1 MSRLQQLPRIALAQM
16 EVLPGRPEAN
26 ARRVQRLIAQAR
38 EGGAEI
44 VAFPEMCLSGYIVG
58 DLWEVDALVEDW
70 AAFSEEV
77 RASGDGV
84 TVLFGNVVRD
94 PGALGEDGRPRKYN
108 TARVCHDG
116 RWVERPRLPPGLPAG
131 CQPKTLHPNYRFFDD
146 DRHFYSV
153 RKLAAEQGRPLSDWT
168 VPFEVPRRGGGRFR
182 FGAQLCED
190 IWCADYRWDDA
201 VLDTLSRYAAAG
213 AEAVFN
219 LSSSPWT
226 WQKNDKR
233 NRTVREIQRQSP
245 LPFLY
250 VNHVGAQN
258 NGKNILVFDGDTTAY
273 EPDGAI
279 AARARPWREELVF
292 AGGGEPPRVEAA
304 ADELPAVSVQ
314 PSAGAS
320 REVEAGSFT
329 AVPVPPAAPREVEAD
344 SSPTVS
350 EPLSPPAPREVEAV
364 YGAVLTGLRHLD
376 HIRGGANRW
385 LVGLSGGIDS
395 SVVACLLERAFG
407 AERVFAVNMPTRFN
421 AAVTRGNAK
430 RLAERLGLDYLSVPI
445 EELYGAVSKVVREAV
460 FPRSAGDYSQLVDE
474 NLQARI
480 RGSDVLSGLAARH
493 GLLFTNNGNK
503 TEMAL
508 GYTTLYGD
516 LAGAAA
522 PIADL
527 YKVQVYEVGEYLNAE
542 VYGREVIPRNLLDRS
557 TVPSAELS
565 AAQDVTRGKGDPI
578 KYGYHD
584 AVLRQLIEYRRH
596 PADLMQWLLEGRLFA
611 ELGWCGSDGD
621 RTFADYFPTP
631 RDWLDDLEWVEG
643 QLRVSYFKR
652 IQSPPLIVLSKRA
665 FGFDLRETQVP
676 PYRPRRW
683 RELAKRVRGLEGWPP
698 EEG

>member
-1 MSRLQQLPRIALAQM
+1 MSRLRQLPRIALAQM

-26 ARRVQRLIAQAR
+26 ACRIQGLIAQAR
-38 EGGAEI
+38 EGGAEV

-58 DLWEVDALVEDW
+58 DLWEVEALVEDW

-77 RASGDGV
+77 RGASDGV

-94 PGALGEDGRPRKYN
+94 PRALGEDGRPRKYN

-116 RWVERPRLPPGLPAG
+116 EWVERPGLPPGLPPG

-153 RKLAAEQGRPLSDWT
+153 RKLAAEQGRPLWEWT

-233 NRTVREIQRQSP
+233 NRTVRDILRQSP

-292 AGGGEPPRVEAA
+292 AGGGEPPRVEPAA
-304 ADELPAVSVQ
+304 EAVPAVSVQ
-314 PSAGAS
+314 PSASAS
-320 REVEAGSFT
+320 REM
-329 AVPVPPAAPREVEAD
+329 EAD
-344 SSPTVS
+344 SPTMVPGPPPGPRKVDTDS
-350 EPLSPPAPREVEAV
+350 SITDSVPLSPPAPREVEAV

-376 HIRGGANRW
+376 HIRSGANRW

-421 AAVTRGNAK
+421 AGVTRDNAK
-430 RLAERLGLDYLSVPI
+430 GLAERLGLDYLSVPI
-445 EELYGAVSKVVREAV
+445 EELYGAVSKLVRESV
-460 FPRSAGDYSQLVDE
+460 FPRSAGDYTQLVDE

-503 TEMAL
+503 TEIAL

-516 LAGAAA
+516 LAGAVA

-565 AAQDVTRGKGDPI
+565 ADQDVTRGLGDPI

-584 AVLRQLIEYRRH
+584 AVLRQSIEYRRH

-611 ELGWCGSDGD
+611 ELGWCGRDGG

-631 RDWLDDLEWVEG
+631 GDWLDDLEWVEG
-643 QLRVSYFKR
+643 QLRTSYFKR

-665 FGFDLRETQVP
+665 FGFDLREAQVP

-683 RELAKRVRGLEGWPP
+683 RELAERVRGLEGWPP
-698 EEG
+698 EQG

>member
-1 MSRLQQLPRIALAQM
+1 MSHLWQLPRVALAQM
-16 EVLPGRPEAN
+16 EVLPGRPEVN
-26 ARRVQRLIAQAR
+26 ARRVRRLISQAR
-38 EGGAEI
+38 EGGAEV

-70 AAFSEEV
+70 AALSDEV
-77 RASGDGV
+77 RAASEGV

-94 PGALGEDGRPRKYN
+94 PQALGEDGRPRKYN

-116 RWVERPRLPPGLPAG
+116 RWVERPGLPPGLPPG

-153 RKLAAEQGRPLSDWT
+153 RKLAAEQGRPLSDWAI
-168 VPFEVPRRGGGRFR
+168 PFEVPRRGGGRFR

-201 VLDTLSRYAAAG
+201 VLDTLSLYAAAA

-233 NRTVREIQRQSP
+233 NRTVRDILRPSP

-279 AARARPWREELVF
+279 AARARPWREQVVF

-304 ADELPAVSVQ
+304 ADAVSAVTVQ
-314 PSAGAS
+314 TSTAAS
-320 REVEAGSFT
+320 K
-329 AVPVPPAAPREVEAD
+329 
-344 SSPTVS
+344 
-350 EPLSPPAPREVEAV
+350 EVEAV

-376 HIRGGANRW
+376 HIRGGANRY

-407 AERVFAVNMPTRFN
+407 AGRVFAVNMPTRFN
-421 AAVTRGNAK
+421 AAVTRDNA
-430 RLAERLGLDYLSVPI
+430 RDLAQRLGIDYLSVPI
-445 EELYGAVSKVVREAV
+445 EELYGGVSRVVKEAV
-460 FPRSAGDYSQLVDE
+460 FPRSAGDYTSLVDE

-516 LAGAAA
+516 LSGAVA

-527 YKVQVYEVGEYLNAE
+527 YKGQVYELGEYLNAE
-542 VYGREVIPRNLLDRS
+542 VYDSEVIPKNLLDRS

-565 AAQDVTRGKGDPI
+565 AEQDVTRGRGDPI

-611 ELGWCGSDGD
+611 ELGWGGRDGD
-621 RTFADYFPTP
+621 RTFGCYFPTP
-631 RDWLDDLEWVEG
+631 RTWIDDLAWVED
-643 QLRVSYFKR
+643 QLRVSFFKR

-683 RELAKRVRGLEGWPP
+683 RELAERVRGLEPWPP
-698 EEG
+698 AQG

>member
-77 RASGDGV
+77 RAAGDGV

-116 RWVERPRLPPGLPAG
+116 TWVERPGLPPGLPAG

-153 RKLAAEQGRPLSDWT
+153 RKLAAEQGWPLSDWT

-233 NRTVREIQRQSP
+233 NRTVREILRQSP

-292 AGGGEPPRVEAA
+292 AGGGEPPRIEAA
-304 ADELPAVSVQ
+304 ADALPGVSVQ
-314 PSAGAS
+314 SSAGAS

-329 AVPVPPAAPREVEAD
+329 AVPVASAASPEVEAD

-350 EPLSPPAPREVEAV
+350 EPLSAPAPREVEAV

-407 AERVFAVNMPTRFN
+407 AGRVFAVNMPTRFN

-430 RLAERLGLDYLSVPI
+430 GLAERLGLDYLSVPI

-516 LAGAAA
+516 LSGAVA

-542 VYGREVIPRNLLDRS
+542 VYGGEVIPRNLLDRS

-565 AAQDVTRGKGDPI
+565 AEQDVTRGKGDPI

-643 QLRVSYFKR
+643 QLRISYFKR

-683 RELAKRVRGLEGWPP
+683 RELAERVRGLERWPP
-698 EEG
+698 ERG

>member
-1 MSRLQQLPRIALAQM
+1 MSHLRQLPRVALAQM
-16 EVLPGRPEAN
+16 EVLPGRPEVN
-26 ARRVQRLIAQAR
+26 ARRVRRLISQAR
-38 EGGAEI
+38 EGGAEV

-58 DLWEVDALVEDW
+58 DLWEVDAVVEDW
-70 AAFSEEV
+70 AALSDEV
-77 RASGDGV
+77 RAASEGV

-94 PGALGEDGRPRKYN
+94 PQALGEDGRPRKYN

-116 RWVERPRLPPGLPAG
+116 RWVERPGLPPGLPPG

-153 RKLAAEQGRPLSDWT
+153 RKLAAEQGRPLSEWT

-190 IWCADYRWDDA
+190 IWCADYRWDGA
-201 VLDTLSRYAAAG
+201 VLDTLSLYAAAG

-233 NRTVREIQRQSP
+233 NRTVRDILRPSP

-304 ADELPAVSVQ
+304 AGASPAVSVQ
-314 PSAGAS
+314 ASATAS
-320 REVEAGSFT
+320 K
-329 AVPVPPAAPREVEAD
+329 
-344 SSPTVS
+344 
-350 EPLSPPAPREVEAV
+350 EVEAV

-376 HIRGGANRW
+376 HIRGGANRY

-407 AERVFAVNMPTRFN
+407 AGRVFAVNMPTRFN
-421 AAVTRGNAK
+421 AAVTRDNA
-430 RLAERLGLDYLSVPI
+430 RGLAEELGMDYLSVPI
-445 EELYGAVSKVVREAV
+445 EELYGAVSRVVREAV
-460 FPRSAGDYSQLVDE
+460 FPRSAGDYTQLVDE

-516 LAGAAA
+516 LAGAVA

-527 YKVQVYEVGEYLNAE
+527 YKGQVYELGEYLNAE
-542 VYGREVIPRNLLDRS
+542 VYGKPVIPKNLLDRS

-565 AAQDVTRGKGDPI
+565 AEQDVTRGRGDPI

-611 ELGWCGSDGD
+611 ELGWGGRDGD
-621 RTFADYFPTP
+621 RTFGCYFPTP
-631 RDWLDDLEWVEG
+631 EAWLDDLAWVED

-683 RELAKRVRGLEGWPP
+683 RELAERVRGLERWPP
-698 EEG
+698 AQE

>member
-1 MSRLQQLPRIALAQM
+1 MSHLRQLPRVALAQM
-16 EVLPGRPEAN
+16 EVLPGRPEVN
-26 ARRVQRLIAQAR
+26 ARRVRRLISQAR
-38 EGGAEI
+38 EGGAEV

-58 DLWEVDALVEDW
+58 DLWEVDAVVEDW
-70 AAFSEEV
+70 AALSDEV
-77 RASGDGV
+77 RAASEGV

-94 PGALGEDGRPRKYN
+94 PQALGEDGRPRKYN

-116 RWVERPRLPPGLPAG
+116 RWVERPGLPPGLPPG

-153 RKLAAEQGRPLSDWT
+153 RKLAAEQGRPLSEWT

-190 IWCADYRWDDA
+190 IWCADYRWDGA
-201 VLDTLSRYAAAG
+201 VLDTLSLYAAAG

-233 NRTVREIQRQSP
+233 NRTVRDILRPSP

-273 EPDGAI
+273 EPDGTI
-279 AARARPWREELVF
+279 AARARPWREEVVF

-304 ADELPAVSVQ
+304 ADAVPAVTVQ
-314 PSAGAS
+314 TSTAAS
-320 REVEAGSFT
+320 K
-329 AVPVPPAAPREVEAD
+329 
-344 SSPTVS
+344 
-350 EPLSPPAPREVEAV
+350 EVEAV

-376 HIRGGANRW
+376 HVRGGANRY

-407 AERVFAVNMPTRFN
+407 AGRVFAVNMPTRFN
-421 AAVTRGNAK
+421 AAVTRDNA
-430 RLAERLGLDYLSVPI
+430 RGLAEELGIDYLSVPI
-445 EELYGAVSKVVREAV
+445 EELYGAVSRVVREAV
-460 FPRSAGDYSQLVDE
+460 FPRSAGDYTQLVDE

-516 LAGAAA
+516 LAGAVA

-527 YKVQVYEVGEYLNAE
+527 YKGQVYELGEYLNAE
-542 VYGREVIPRNLLDRS
+542 VYGKPVIPKNLLDRS

-565 AAQDVTRGKGDPI
+565 AEQDVTRGRGDPI

-611 ELGWCGSDGD
+611 ELGWGGRDGD
-621 RTFADYFPTP
+621 RTFGCYFPTP
-631 RDWLDDLEWVEG
+631 EAWLDDLAWVED

-683 RELAKRVRGLEGWPP
+683 RELAERVRGLERWPP
-698 EEG
+698 GQE

>member
-1 MSRLQQLPRIALAQM
+1 MSHLRQLPRVALAQM
-16 EVLPGRPEAN
+16 EVLPGRPEVN
-26 ARRVQRLIAQAR
+26 ARRVRGLISQAR
-38 EGGAEI
+38 DGGAEV

-70 AAFSEEV
+70 AALSDEV
-77 RASGDGV
+77 RAASEGV

-94 PGALGEDGRPRKYN
+94 PQALGEDGRPRKYN

-116 RWVERPRLPPGLPAG
+116 RWVERPGLPPGLPPG

-153 RKLAAEQGRPLSDWT
+153 RKLAAEQGRPLSEWA

-190 IWCADYRWDDA
+190 IWCADYRWDGA
-201 VLDTLSRYAAAG
+201 VLDTLSLYAGAG

-233 NRTVREIQRQSP
+233 NRTVRDILRPSP

-273 EPDGAI
+273 EPDGTI
-279 AARARPWREELVF
+279 AARARPWREEVVF

-304 ADELPAVSVQ
+304 ADAVPAVTVQ
-314 PSAGAS
+314 TSTAAS
-320 REVEAGSFT
+320 K
-329 AVPVPPAAPREVEAD
+329 
-344 SSPTVS
+344 
-350 EPLSPPAPREVEAV
+350 EVEAV

-376 HIRGGANRW
+376 HVRGGANRY

-407 AERVFAVNMPTRFN
+407 AGRVFAVNMPTRFN
-421 AAVTRGNAK
+421 AAVTRDNA
-430 RLAERLGLDYLSVPI
+430 RGLAEELGMDYLSVPI
-445 EELYGAVSKVVREAV
+445 EELYGAVSRVVREAV
-460 FPRSAGDYSQLVDE
+460 FPRSAGDYTQLVDE

-516 LAGAAA
+516 LAGAVA

-527 YKVQVYEVGEYLNAE
+527 YKGQVYELGEYLNAE
-542 VYGREVIPRNLLDRS
+542 VYGKPVIPKNLLDRS

-565 AAQDVTRGKGDPI
+565 AEQDVTRGRGDPI

-611 ELGWCGSDGD
+611 ELGWGGRDGD
-621 RTFADYFPTP
+621 RTFGCYFPTP
-631 RDWLDDLEWVEG
+631 EAWLDDLAWVED

-683 RELAKRVRGLEGWPP
+683 RELAERVRGLERWPP
-698 EEG
+698 GQE

>member
-1 MSRLQQLPRIALAQM
+1 MSHLQQLPRVALAQM

-26 ARRVQRLIAQAR
+26 ARRIRGLISQAR

-58 DLWEVDALVEDW
+58 DLWEVDAVVEDW

-77 RASGDGV
+77 RAAGDGV

-116 RWVERPRLPPGLPAG
+116 RWVERPGLPPGLPAG

-233 NRTVREIQRQSP
+233 NRTVRDILRQSP

-304 ADELPAVSVQ
+304 ADALPAVSVQ
-314 PSAGAS
+314 APAGAS
-320 REVEAGSFT
+320 REVKAGSST
-329 AVPVPPAAPREVEAD
+329 TVPVPPAASPEVEAD

-350 EPLSPPAPREVEAV
+350 EPLSAPAPREVEAV

-407 AERVFAVNMPTRFN
+407 SERVFAVNMPTRFN

-430 RLAERLGLDYLSVPI
+430 GLAERLGLDYLSVPI

-460 FPRSAGDYSQLVDE
+460 FPRSPGDYSQLVDE

-565 AAQDVTRGKGDPI
+565 AEQDVTRGKGDPI

-611 ELGWCGSDGD
+611 ELGWCGSDRD

-631 RDWLDDLEWVEG
+631 RDWLDDLEWVEE
-643 QLRVSYFKR
+643 QLRISYFKR

-683 RELAKRVRGLEGWPP
+683 RELAERVRGLERWPP
-698 EEG
+698 ERG

>member
-1 MSRLQQLPRIALAQM
+1 MSHLRHLPRVALAQM
-16 EVLPGRPEAN
+16 EVLPGRPEVN
-26 ARRVQRLIAQAR
+26 ARRVRRLISQAR
-38 EGGAEI
+38 EGGAEV

-70 AAFSEEV
+70 AALSDEV
-77 RASGDGV
+77 RAASEGV

-94 PGALGEDGRPRKYN
+94 PRALGEDGRPRKYN

-116 RWVERPRLPPGLPAG
+116 RWVDRPGLPPGLPPG

-153 RKLAAEQGRPLSDWT
+153 RKLAAEQGRPLSDWAI
-168 VPFEVPRRGGGRFR
+168 PFEVPRRGGGRFR

-190 IWCADYRWDDA
+190 IWCADYRWDGA
-201 VLDTLSRYAAAG
+201 VLDTLSLYAAAG

-233 NRTVREIQRQSP
+233 NRTVRGILRPSP

-279 AARARPWREELVF
+279 AARARPWREEVVF

-304 ADELPAVSVQ
+304 ADAVPAVTVQ
-314 PSAGAS
+314 TSTAAS
-320 REVEAGSFT
+320 K
-329 AVPVPPAAPREVEAD
+329 
-344 SSPTVS
+344 
-350 EPLSPPAPREVEAV
+350 EVEAV

-376 HIRGGANRW
+376 HVRGGANRY

-407 AERVFAVNMPTRFN
+407 AGRVFAVNMPTRFN
-421 AAVTRGNAK
+421 AAVTRDNA
-430 RLAERLGLDYLSVPI
+430 RGLAEELGMDYLSVPI
-445 EELYGAVSKVVREAV
+445 EELYGAVSRVVREAV
-460 FPRSAGDYSQLVDE
+460 FPRSAGDYTQLVDE

-516 LAGAAA
+516 LAGAVA

-527 YKVQVYEVGEYLNAE
+527 YKVQVYELGEYLNAE
-542 VYGREVIPRNLLDRS
+542 VYGKPVIPKNLLDRS

-565 AAQDVTRGKGDPI
+565 AEQDVTRGRGDPI

-611 ELGWCGSDGD
+611 ELGWGGRDGD
-621 RTFADYFPTP
+621 RTFGCYFPTP
-631 RDWLDDLEWVEG
+631 EAWLDDLAWVED

-683 RELAKRVRGLEGWPP
+683 RELAERVRGLERWPP
-698 EEG
+698 GQG

>member
-1 MSRLQQLPRIALAQM
+1 MSHLRHLPRVALAQM
-16 EVLPGRPEAN
+16 EVLPGRPEVN
-26 ARRVQRLIAQAR
+26 ARRVRGLISQAR
-38 EGGAEI
+38 DGGAEV

-58 DLWEVDALVEDW
+58 DLWEVDAVVEDW
-70 AAFSEEV
+70 AALSEEV
-77 RASGDGV
+77 RAASEGV

-94 PGALGEDGRPRKYN
+94 PQALGEDGRPRKYN

-116 RWVERPRLPPGLPAG
+116 HWVDRPGLPPGLPPG

-153 RKLAAEQGRPLSDWT
+153 RKLAAEQGRPLSEWA

-190 IWCADYRWDDA
+190 IWCADYRWDGA
-201 VLDTLSRYAAAG
+201 VLDTLSLYAAAG

-233 NRTVREIQRQSP
+233 NRTVRDILRPSP

-279 AARARPWREELVF
+279 AARARPWREEVVF

-304 ADELPAVSVQ
+304 ADASPAVTVQ
-314 PSAGAS
+314 SSSAAS
-320 REVEAGSFT
+320 K
-329 AVPVPPAAPREVEAD
+329 
-344 SSPTVS
+344 
-350 EPLSPPAPREVEAV
+350 EVEAV

-376 HIRGGANRW
+376 HIRGGANRY

-407 AERVFAVNMPTRFN
+407 AGRVYAVNMPTRFN
-421 AAVTRGNAK
+421 AAVTRDNA
-430 RLAERLGLDYLSVPI
+430 RGLAEELGMDYLSVPI
-445 EELYGAVSKVVREAV
+445 EELYGAVSRVVREAV
-460 FPRSAGDYSQLVDE
+460 FPRSAGDYTQLVDE

-516 LAGAAA
+516 LAGAVA

-527 YKVQVYEVGEYLNAE
+527 YKGQVYELGEYLNAE
-542 VYGREVIPRNLLDRS
+542 VYGKPVIPKNLLDRS

-565 AAQDVTRGKGDPI
+565 AEQDVTRGRGDPI

-611 ELGWCGSDGD
+611 ELGWGGRDGD
-621 RTFADYFPTP
+621 RTFGCYFPTP
-631 RDWLDDLEWVEG
+631 EAWLDDLAWVED

-683 RELAKRVRGLEGWPP
+683 RELAERVRGLERWPP
-698 EEG
+698 EQE

>member
-1 MSRLQQLPRIALAQM
+1 MSHLWHLPRVALAQM
-16 EVLPGRPEAN
+16 EVFPGRPEVN
-26 ARRVQRLIAQAR
+26 ARRVRGLISQAR
-38 EGGAEI
+38 EGGAEV

-58 DLWEVDALVEDW
+58 DLWEVDVLVEDW
-70 AAFSEEV
+70 AALSDEV
-77 RASGDGV
+77 RAASEGV

-94 PGALGEDGRPRKYN
+94 PRALGEDGRPRKYN

-116 RWVERPRLPPGLPAG
+116 EWVDRPGLPPGLPPG

-153 RKLAAEQGRPLSDWT
+153 RKLAAEQGRPISEWAI
-168 VPFEVPRRGGGRFR
+168 PFEVPRRGGGRFR

-190 IWCADYRWDDA
+190 IWCADYRWDNA
-201 VLDTLSRYAAAG
+201 VLDTLSLYAGAG

-233 NRTVREIQRQSP
+233 NRTVLEILRPSP

-273 EPDGAI
+273 EPDGTI
-279 AARARPWREELVF
+279 AARARPWREEVVF
-292 AGGGEPPRVEAA
+292 AGGGESPRVEAA
-304 ADELPAVSVQ
+304 ADAVPAVTVQ
-314 PSAGAS
+314 TSAAAS
-320 REVEAGSFT
+320 K
-329 AVPVPPAAPREVEAD
+329 
-344 SSPTVS
+344 
-350 EPLSPPAPREVEAV
+350 EVEAV

-376 HIRGGANRW
+376 HIRGGANRY

-407 AERVFAVNMPTRFN
+407 AGRVFAVNMPTRFN
-421 AAVTRGNAK
+421 AAVTRDNA
-430 RLAERLGLDYLSVPI
+430 RGLAEELGIDYLSVPI

-460 FPRSAGDYSQLVDE
+460 FPRSAGDYTQLVDE

-516 LAGAAA
+516 LAGAVA

-527 YKVQVYEVGEYLNAE
+527 YKGQVYELGEYLNAE
-542 VYGREVIPRNLLDRS
+542 VYGKPVIPKNLLDRS

-565 AAQDVTRGKGDPI
+565 AEQDVTRGRGDPI

-611 ELGWCGSDGD
+611 ELGWGGRDGD
-621 RTFADYFPTP
+621 RTFGCYFPTP
-631 RDWLDDLEWVEG
+631 EAWLDDLAWVED

-683 RELAKRVRGLEGWPP
+683 RELAERVRGLERWPP
-698 EEG
+698 GQG

>member
-1 MSRLQQLPRIALAQM
+1 MSRLRQLPRIALAQM

-58 DLWEVDALVEDW
+58 DLWEVDAVVEDW

-77 RASGDGV
+77 RRASDGV
-84 TVLFGNVVRD
+84 TVLFGNVLCD
-94 PGALGEDGRPRKYN
+94 PRALGEDGRPRKYN

-116 RWVERPRLPPGLPAG
+116 RWVERPGLPPGLPAG

-153 RKLAAEQGRPLSDWT
+153 RKLAAEQGRPISDWT

-190 IWCADYRWDDA
+190 IWCADYRWDGA
-201 VLDTLSRYAAAG
+201 VLDTLSLYAAAG

-233 NRTVREIQRQSP
+233 NRTVRDILRQSP

-304 ADELPAVSVQ
+304 ADASPAVSVQ
-314 PSAGAS
+314 ASAGAS

-329 AVPVPPAAPREVEAD
+329 AVPVAPA
-344 SSPTVS
+344 
-350 EPLSPPAPREVEAV
+350 APREVEAV

-407 AERVFAVNMPTRFN
+407 AGRVFALNMPTRFN
-421 AAVTRGNAK
+421 AAVTRDNAK
-430 RLAERLGLDYLSVPI
+430 GLAERLGLDYLSVPI

-460 FPRSAGDYSQLVDE
+460 FPRSAGDYEQLVDE

-480 RGSDVLSGLAARH
+480 RGSDVLSGLAAKH

-516 LAGAAA
+516 LAGAVA

-527 YKVQVYEVGEYLNAE
+527 YKVQVFEVGEYLNAE
-542 VYGREVIPRNLLDRS
+542 VYGREVIPLNLLDRS
-557 TVPSAELS
+557 TMPSAELS
-565 AAQDVTRGKGDPI
+565 ADQDVTRGKGDPI

-596 PADLMQWLLEGRLFA
+596 PADLMEWLLEGRLFA
-611 ELGWCGSDGD
+611 GLEWRGRDGD
-621 RTFADYFPTP
+621 ATFADYFPTP
-631 RDWLDDLEWVEG
+631 GDWLDDLEWVEG

-676 PYRPRRW
+676 PYRPRRG
-683 RELAKRVRGLEGWPP
+683 RELAERVRGLEGWPP
-698 EEG
+698 ERG

>member
-1 MSRLQQLPRIALAQM
+1 MDR
-16 EVLPGRPEAN
+16 PG
-26 ARRVQRLIAQAR
+26 
-38 EGGAEI
+38 
-44 VAFPEMCLSGYIVG
+44 
-58 DLWEVDALVEDW
+58 
-70 AAFSEEV
+70 
-77 RASGDGV
+77 
-84 TVLFGNVVRD
+84 
-94 PGALGEDGRPRKYN
+94 
-108 TARVCHDG
+108 
-116 RWVERPRLPPGLPAG
+116 LPPGLPPG

-153 RKLAAEQGRPLSDWT
+153 RKLAAEQGRPLSEWA

-190 IWCADYRWDDA
+190 IWCADYRWDGA
-201 VLDTLSRYAAAG
+201 VLDTLSLYAAAG

-233 NRTVREIQRQSP
+233 NRTVRDILRPSP

-279 AARARPWREELVF
+279 AARARPWREEVVF

-304 ADELPAVSVQ
+304 AGASPAVTVQ
-314 PSAGAS
+314 SSSAA
-320 REVEAGSFT
+320 
-329 AVPVPPAAPREVEAD
+329 
-344 SSPTVS
+344 
-350 EPLSPPAPREVEAV
+350 LKEVEAV

-376 HIRGGANRW
+376 HIRGGANRY

-407 AERVFAVNMPTRFN
+407 AGRVYAVNMPTRFN
-421 AAVTRGNAK
+421 AAVTRDNA
-430 RLAERLGLDYLSVPI
+430 RGLAEELGMDYLSVPI
-445 EELYGAVSKVVREAV
+445 EELYGAVSRVVREAV
-460 FPRSAGDYSQLVDE
+460 FPRSAGDYTQLVDE

-516 LAGAAA
+516 LAGAVA

-527 YKVQVYEVGEYLNAE
+527 YKGQVYELGEYLNAE
-542 VYGREVIPRNLLDRS
+542 VYGTAR
-557 TVPSAELS
+557 
-565 AAQDVTRGKGDPI
+565 
-578 KYGYHD
+578 
-584 AVLRQLIEYRRH
+584 
-596 PADLMQWLLEGRLFA
+596 
-611 ELGWCGSDGD
+611 
-621 RTFADYFPTP
+621 
-631 RDWLDDLEWVEG
+631 
-643 QLRVSYFKR
+643 
-652 IQSPPLIVLSKRA
+652 
-665 FGFDLRETQVP
+665 
-676 PYRPRRW
+676 
-683 RELAKRVRGLEGWPP
+683 
-698 EEG
+698 

>member
-1 MSRLQQLPRIALAQM
+1 MDR
-16 EVLPGRPEAN
+16 PG
-26 ARRVQRLIAQAR
+26 
-38 EGGAEI
+38 
-44 VAFPEMCLSGYIVG
+44 
-58 DLWEVDALVEDW
+58 
-70 AAFSEEV
+70 
-77 RASGDGV
+77 
-84 TVLFGNVVRD
+84 
-94 PGALGEDGRPRKYN
+94 
-108 TARVCHDG
+108 
-116 RWVERPRLPPGLPAG
+116 LPPGLPPG

-153 RKLAAEQGRPLSDWT
+153 RKLAAEQGRPLSEWA

-190 IWCADYRWDDA
+190 IWCADYRWDGA
-201 VLDTLSRYAAAG
+201 VLDTLSLYAAAG

-233 NRTVREIQRQSP
+233 NRTVRDILRPSP

-279 AARARPWREELVF
+279 AARARPWREQVVF

-304 ADELPAVSVQ
+304 ASAVPAVSVK
-314 PSAGAS
+314 PSSSAS
-320 REVEAGSFT
+320 QEM
-329 AVPVPPAAPREVEAD
+329 EAD
-344 SSPTVS
+344 SSTTVS
-350 EPLSPPAPREVEAV
+350 VPPPASREVEAV

-407 AERVFAVNMPTRFN
+407 AGRVFAVNMPTRFN
-421 AAVTRGNAK
+421 AAVTRDNA
-430 RLAERLGLDYLSVPI
+430 RGLAEEVGIDYLSVPI
-445 EELYGAVSKVVREAV
+445 EELYGAVSRVVREAV
-460 FPRSAGDYSQLVDE
+460 FPRSAGDYTQLVDE

-516 LAGAAA
+516 LAGAVA

-527 YKVQVYEVGEYLNAE
+527 YKGQVYELGEYLNAE
-542 VYGREVIPRNLLDRS
+542 VYGKPVIPKNLLDRS

-565 AAQDVTRGKGDPI
+565 AEQDVTRGRGDPI

-611 ELGWCGSDGD
+611 ELGWGGRDGE
-621 RTFADYFPTP
+621 RTFGCYFPTP
-631 RDWLDDLEWVEG
+631 EAWLDDLAWVED

-683 RELAKRVRGLEGWPP
+683 RELAERVRGLERWPP
-698 EEG
+698 GQE

>member
-26 ARRVQRLIAQAR
+26 ARRIRGLIAQAR

-77 RASGDGV
+77 RAAGAGV

-116 RWVERPRLPPGLPAG
+116 TWVERPGLPPGLPAG

-233 NRTVREIQRQSP
+233 NRTVREILRQSP

-292 AGGGEPPRVEAA
+292 AGGGEPPRIEAA
-304 ADELPAVSVQ
+304 ADASSGVSVQ

-329 AVPVPPAAPREVEAD
+329 TVPVPPAAPREVEAD

-407 AERVFAVNMPTRFN
+407 SERVFAVNMPTRFN

-430 RLAERLGLDYLSVPI
+430 GLAERLGLDYLSVPI

-565 AAQDVTRGKGDPI
+565 AEQDVTQGRGDPI

-611 ELGWCGSDGD
+611 ELGWCGRDGD
-621 RTFADYFPTP
+621 VTFADYFPTP
-631 RDWLDDLEWVEG
+631 GDWLEDLEWVEG
-643 QLRVSYFKR
+643 QLRISYFKR

-683 RELAKRVRGLEGWPP
+683 RELAERVRGLERWPP
-698 EEG
+698 ERG

>member
-58 DLWEVDALVEDW
+58 DLWEVDAVVEDW

-77 RASGDGV
+77 RAAGDGV

-116 RWVERPRLPPGLPAG
+116 RWVERPGLPPGLPAG

-146 DRHFYSV
+146 DRHFYSA

-233 NRTVREIQRQSP
+233 NRTVRDILRQSP

-304 ADELPAVSVQ
+304 ADALPAVSVQ
-314 PSAGAS
+314 AAAGAS

-329 AVPVPPAAPREVEAD
+329 AVPVASAASPEVEAD

-350 EPLSPPAPREVEAV
+350 EPLSAPAPREVEAV

-407 AERVFAVNMPTRFN
+407 AGRVFAVNMPTRFN

-430 RLAERLGLDYLSVPI
+430 GLAERLGLDYLSVPI
-445 EELYGAVSKVVREAV
+445 EELYGAVSRVVKEAV

-565 AAQDVTRGKGDPI
+565 AEQDVTRGKGDPI

-596 PADLMQWLLEGRLFA
+596 PADLMQWLLGGRLFA

-621 RTFADYFPTP
+621 RTFADYFHTP
-631 RDWLDDLEWVEG
+631 RDWLDDLEWVEE
-643 QLRVSYFKR
+643 QLRISYFKR

-683 RELAKRVRGLEGWPP
+683 RELAERVRGLERWPP
-698 EEG
+698 ERG

>member
-1 MSRLQQLPRIALAQM
+1 MSHLQRLPRIALAQM

-26 ARRVQRLIAQAR
+26 ARRIEGLIAQAR

-70 AAFSEEV
+70 AAFSDEV
-77 RASGDGV
+77 RGASEGV
-84 TVLFGNVVRD
+84 TVLFGNVVCD
-94 PGALGEDGRPRKYN
+94 PRALGEDGRQRKYN
-108 TARVCHDG
+108 TARVCHDR
-116 RWVERPRLPPGLPAG
+116 RWVERPGLPPGLPPG

-153 RKLAAEQGRPLSDWT
+153 RKLAAEQGRPVSDWT
-168 VPFEVPRRGGGRFR
+168 IPFEVPLRGGGRFR

-190 IWCADYRWDDA
+190 IWCADYRWDHG
-201 VLDTLSRYAAAG
+201 VLDTLSIYAAAG

-233 NRTVREIQRQSP
+233 NRTVREILRQSP

-304 ADELPAVSVQ
+304 ADASSAVSVQ
-314 PSAGAS
+314 ASAGAS
-320 REVEAGSFT
+320 RT
-329 AVPVPPAAPREVEAD
+329 VPVPAAAPREEAD

-350 EPLSPPAPREVEAV
+350 KPLSRPAPREVEAV

-407 AERVFAVNMPTRFN
+407 GGRVFAVNMPTRFN
-421 AAVTRGNAK
+421 AAVTRDNAK
-430 RLAERLGLDYLSVPI
+430 GLAERLGLDYLSVPI
-445 EELYGAVSKVVREAV
+445 EELYGAVSRVVKEAE
-460 FPRSAGDYSQLVDE
+460 FARSAGDYTQLVDE

-480 RGSDVLSGLAARH
+480 RGSDVLSGVAARH

-516 LAGAAA
+516 LAGAVA

-542 VYGREVIPRNLLDRS
+542 VYGREVIPLNLLDRS

-565 AAQDVTRGKGDPI
+565 ADQDVTRGQGDPI

-596 PADLMQWLLEGRLFA
+596 PADLVQWLLEGRLFA
-611 ELGWCGSDGD
+611 GLGWGGGDGD
-621 RTFADYFPTP
+621 HTFADYFPEP
-631 RDWLDDLEWVEG
+631 QDWLDDLEWVEG

-676 PYRPRRW
+676 RYQPRRW
-683 RELAKRVRGLEGWPP
+683 RELAERVRGLEGWPP
-698 EEG
+698 EQG